1 MEIQKVGYMTECHLS
16 IERQSWGLNN
26 IYPTPKVTFV
36 TATVMGCSY
45 VILKPFEGLPWWSM
59 G

>member
-1 MEIQKVGYMTECHLS
+1 MTECHLS
-16 IERQSWGLNN
+16 IEWQSWDLNN
-26 IYPTPKVTFV
+26 IYPTPKGTSV
-36 TATVMGCSY
+36 TATVMGRSC